1 MVDRTL
7 KFIERSIDEFHKTKF
22 FKTDY
27 GFEEVYYNFDASSGG
42 QLVYNQY
49 PYELIREAKKQGNV
63 EGFFAYLTEN
73 CKEFLVDIDDE
84 DFLDYAY
91 EFVGKEPEYSK
102 NDKEIAYGMIIA
114 TNEYFGE

>member
-1 MVDRTL
+1 MDKTL
-7 KFIERSIDEFHKTKF
+7 RFIERSTNEFHKTKF

-27 GFEEVYYNFDASSGG
+27 GFEEAYFNLDATSGG

-49 PYELIREAKKQGNV
+49 PYELIREANKQGNV
-63 EGFFAYLTEN
+63 ESFFAYLTEN

-91 EFVGKEPEYSK
+91 EFVAKDAEYSK

-114 TNEYFGE
+114 TNEYFNE

>member
-1 MVDRTL
+1 M
-7 KFIERSIDEFHKTKF
+7 KHKTKF

-27 GFEEVYYNFDASSGG
+27 GFKEVYYNPDATSGG

-63 EGFFAYLTEN
+63 ENFFNYLQDK
-73 CKEFLVDIDDE
+73 CKQFLVDIDNE

-91 EFVGKEPEYSK
+91 EFVAKDAEYSK
-102 NDKEIAYGMIIA
+102 MDKEIAYGTIIA
-114 TNEYFGE
+114 ANEYFGE